1 MSNVTISKVVRK
13 AAGILFCSTILSVV
27 STTAIAK
34 PATAKNF
41 EATKSSV
48 FTPVYGKAL
57 SPIGYVN
64 FCALNRTD
72 CKNLGGTTRQIVL
85 TKKNWK
91 ILHEVNA
98 YVNKSVAPI
107 TDQDLYDVPEFWTYP
122 SGAGDCEDYVL
133 QKKRYLEGLGFPAET
148 LLITVVLDE
157 NGGGHAVLTVR
168 TDRGDLA
175 LDNRHDKIR
184 TWDKTGYTYIKR
196 QAQGNPQQWVSL
208 TTRGISVSMTT
219 AAGKD

>member
-1 MSNVTISKVVRK
+1 MSNSTITKNVKK
-13 AAGILFCSTILSVV
+13 AAGALFCAAFLGAAP
-27 STTAIAK
+27 TTTVAQTVAL
-34 PATAKNF
+34 KNF
-41 EATKSSV
+41 EATKSAV

-64 FCALNRTD
+64 FCALNSNE
-72 CKNLGGTTRQIVL
+72 CKNLGGTTRQVVL
-85 TKKNWK
+85 TEKNWK
-91 ILHEVNA
+91 VLHEVNK
-98 YVNKSVAPI
+98 YVNKTVAPI

-122 SGAGDCEDYVL
+122 TGAGDCEDYVL
-133 QKKRYLEGLGFPAET
+133 QKKRYLEGLGFPAEI

-168 TDRGDLA
+168 TDRGDIA
-175 LDNRHDKIR
+175 LDNRRDDIR

-196 QAQGNPQQWVSL
+196 QAQSNPNQWVSL
-208 TTRGISVSMTT
+208 TNRGISVALTT